1 MSRYDASQLVENQYE
16 PGSRGQVLKN
26 LLGIKAKRAMD
37 RAEAE
42 ALGRATDA
50 LIKTYDAQHRFTAD
64 DICTMH
70 RQWLGKIY
78 PWAGSYRR
86 VNLGIDGLQFA
97 SAVYIPRLMEGLGQG
112 PLRRHTPCRPAS
124 VSVVANALAEV
135 HTELI
140 LIHPF
145 REGNGRVARLLAT
158 LMALQAGLPSLDFR
172 SVKGRKRQ
180 QYFAAVRAG
189 LDRNYE
195 PMTAMFSEVIGR
207 TLTGPAKQGSDRKDG
222 RS

>member
-16 PGSRGQVLKN
+16 PGSRSQVLKN
-26 LLGIKAKRAMD
+26 LRGITNKREMD

-42 ALGRATDA
+42 ALGRATDT

-64 DICTMH
+64 DIRAMH

-86 VNLGIDGLQFA
+86 VNVGIGGLQFA
-97 SAVYIPRLMEGLGQG
+97 SAVHIPRLIEGLEQG
-112 PLRRHTPCRPAS
+112 SLRQHTPCHPAS
-124 VSVVANALAEV
+124 VSVVANALAAV

-158 LMALQAGLPSLDFR
+158 LMALQARLPSLDFS

-189 LDRNYE
+189 LDRNYR
-195 PMTAMFSEVIGR
+195 PMTEMFSEVIER
-207 TLTGPAKQGSDRKDG
+207 TLSGPAKRRTS
-222 RS
+222 